1 MSLFGGGA
9 TIHTEEPRVLS
20 LRVNQSAYG
29 GAKTRVWGKAR
40 VPGNLLDYM
49 DFTAIPHTTTQ
60 SSGGGK
66 GGGGVESSNTSYT
79 YTAGMIIGLC
89 TGTIAGIGKVWQDK
103 DTITLTALGFTLK
116 TGALRQA
123 VWSHLTANY
132 PDKAVSYSGI
142 AFVANNAFDLGSSP
156 NSPNLSFEVLGERII
171 VGGDDAAAAD
181 IIYDIVAD
189 PVEGIGLAA
198 DVLADT
204 SDYALWCSAM
214 GLSVSVGA
222 TSQKASRELIAQ
234 VLKATMAEAVWSSG
248 QIRIVPYGD
257 DPVGAWT
264 PDTTPVYDL
273 SESDF
278 LESPRHKRTQPAD
291 AVNRVTLNYTSR
303 AKDYNTV
310 TVMRDDL
317 AAVTQYGPR
326 PETLDLAC
334 ITRDE
339 MAVVVCEFWR
349 NRGLYIRNQWEFVV
363 DERFCLVEAMDLLTL
378 TFGPQHLDHVAV
390 RVVETTDDGAG
401 KITMLVEEWPFGLLK
416 ATAIPTQTIS
426 GYVPEQNI
434 APGATNTPV
443 IFEAPN
449 YLTAPGLEIWIGAS
463 GGAQWGGAH
472 VWVSDDGMSYQQVGT
487 ITNPAKH
494 GVLTSAL
501 AAGDDPDT
509 THTLYVDMAVSHG
522 QLLSGT
528 QADADNGNTLCWVGG
543 EILAYQTATL
553 TAPDHYALTYLRR
566 GQQGTVSA
574 GHATGTQFLRLNEA
588 VFKYHVPRE
597 RIGSPVWVKL
607 QAFNKYGRSPEPLD
621 TVTAHQYTISG
632 NKPLPLTSLT
642 ATGGM
647 FEIGLTWST
656 DPSALGIDYVELW
669 GATGNDRATAYPLTS
684 QKHAVTAW
692 KHPGLQP
699 AQSWY
704 YWGRVVDTGGNAGD
718 FYPSSATGGI
728 YATPDSNPSSLL
740 TQLQSSLGL
749 QQLAAELA
757 APILQVPEATAAA
770 QAAAESVL
778 RLLLKADALK
788 VQAVRDKWI
797 LDATSTVDPATGT
810 VTLLATAEISTDVE
824 AALNSVQLQLGALDG
839 SIISHTAS
847 LADHGGR
854 INTAETD
861 IAQMQGEIALT
872 ATQSYVDGSIDQALS
887 VVDPAAVAA
896 ASQSGAEGLL
906 HALLDSD
913 AGRRQAL
920 GAKASL
926 ATAQLQ
932 LQSHA
937 DALVAEAVERL
948 ILLAQIGN
956 TQAALVIEQLARAT
970 GDSANA
976 SSISTLLA
984 RLDTGDFAAV
994 KEESSATVDALG
1006 NVEAKWGIKVETMAD
1021 GVRAA
1026 AGLQLMA
1033 GTDGET
1039 VFAILANKLLIY
1051 KPDGSGVPKQIVTLG
1066 NVNGATA
1073 LGLDGN
1079 LIIDGSIVAR
1089 SLSVTEL
1096 SAITAALGTVT
1107 TGRMQNTGN
1116 TNFMNLDA
1124 TGIQEFIKVG
1134 SNISIDAAGNA
1145 TFNGVVISRN
1155 LSVASGSAAGLAGTY
1170 GVTAGEGWKK
1180 LNTVRIDTGYAAGA
1194 WLSANDQT
1202 FQALAGIIRGGG
1214 SSVGVTYYTS
1224 TGAFVANWA
1233 VVVSKLYVKSR
1244 WNTAATIHLELEL
1257 WAEVDGDIFQ
1267 ITFTQPSW
1275 NLFKVT

>member
-29 GAKTRVWGKAR
+29 GAKTRIWGKAR

-49 DFTAIPHTTTQ
+49 DFTAITHTTTQ

-89 TGTIAGIGKVWQDK
+89 TGSIAGVGKVWQDK
-103 DTITLTALGFTLK
+103 DTTTLTALGFTLK

-123 VWSHLTANY
+123 AWSHLTANY
-132 PDKAVSYSGI
+132 PDKAVTYSGI
-142 AFVANNAFDLGSSP
+142 AYVANNAFDLGSSP

-171 VGGDDAAAAD
+171 TGGDDAAAAD

-222 TSQKASRELIAQ
+222 TSQRASRELIAQ
-234 VLKATMAEAVWSSG
+234 LLKATMAEAVWSSG
-248 QIRIVPYGD
+248 KIRIVPFGD
-257 DPVGAWT
+257 EPVGAWT
-264 PDTTPVYDL
+264 PNTTPVYDL
-273 SESDF
+273 TESDF
-278 LESPRHKRTQPAD
+278 LEPPRHKRTQPAD

-317 AAVTQYGPR
+317 SAVTQYGPR

-463 GGAQWGGAH
+463 GGANWGGAN
-472 VWVSDDGMSYQQVGT
+472 VWVSDDGQSYQQVGT
-487 ITNPAKH
+487 ITNPARH
-494 GVLTSAL
+494 GALTSAL

-528 QADADNGNTLCWVGG
+528 QADADNGNTLCWVDG

-553 TAPDHYALTYLRR
+553 TAPDRYALTYLRR

-574 GHATGTQFLRLNEA
+574 GHATGTQFLRLNDA

-647 FEIGLTWST
+647 FEIGLTWNTS
-656 DPSALGIDYVELW
+656 PSALGIDYVELW

-704 YWGRVVDTGGNAGD
+704 YWGRVIDTSGNASD
-718 FYPSSATGGI
+718 WYPASATGGI
-728 YATPDSNPSSLL
+728 NAAPSSDPSALL
-740 TQLQSSLGL
+740 TQLQNAVGLG
-749 QQLAAELA
+749 QLVAELA
-757 APILQVPEATAAA
+757 APIAQVIEPGNLAAPSGVVLASANNAALAALQ
-770 QAAAESVL
+770 
-778 RLLLKADALK
+778 LLLQADISKKRAQ
-788 VQAVRDKWI
+788 VEKWVT
-797 LDATSTVDPATGT
+797 DATTTIDPATGK
-810 VTLLATAEISTDVE
+810 VTLLATAEISTDIE
-824 AALNSVQLQLGALDG
+824 AHLNQVDLTLGAMDG
-839 SIISHTAS
+839 SIISHTATLS
-847 LADHGGR
+847 SQGNR
-854 INTAETD
+854 IDVAETS
-861 IAQMQGEIALT
+861 ITQMQGDITLK
-872 ATQSYVDGSIDQALS
+872 ATSSYVDSSINTILGAI
-887 VVDPAAVAA
+887 DPAAVSANQNLNA
-896 ASQSGAEGLL
+896 IGLL
-906 HALLDSD
+906 QALVDNNASRTLAQVVGARASAAERTLQTTSD
-913 AGRRQAL
+913 AVTAL
-920 GAKASL
+920 AM
-926 ATAQLQ
+926 
-932 LQSHA
+932 
-937 DALVAEAVERL
+937 ERL
-948 ILLAQIGN
+948 ILAARVDNNL
-956 TQAALVIEQLARAT
+956 AALVVESTARADA
-970 GDSANA
+970 DSAAA
-976 SSISTLLA
+976 SNISTLSA
-984 RLDTGDFAAV
+984 RLDTGDYAAV
-994 KEESSATVDALG
+994 KVESSASANRLG
-1006 NVEAKWGIKVETMAD
+1006 AIEAKYAVKVDVNGHVTGFELIED
-1021 GVRAA
+1021 GTEGAFV
-1026 AGLQLMA
+1026 
-1033 GTDGET
+1033 
-1039 VFAILANKLLIY
+1039 ILADRFLIA
-1051 KPDGSGVPKQIVTLG
+1051 KPDGTGTPKQVLVLG
-1066 NVNGATA
+1066 TVNGVSA

-1089 SLSVTEL
+1089 SLAVTEL
-1096 SAITAALGTVT
+1096 SAITANIGTLRTAT
-1107 TGRMQNTGN
+1107 TGARMEIHDNV
-1116 TNFMNLDA
+1116 L
-1124 TGIQEFIKVG
+1124 KVF
-1134 SNISIDAAGNA
+1134 DAAG
-1145 TFNGVVISRN
+1145 VVRVKIGN
-1155 LSVASGSAAGLAGTY
+1155 LSL
-1170 GVTAGEGWKK
+1170 
-1180 LNTVRIDTGYAAGA
+1180 
-1194 WLSANDQT
+1194 
-1202 FQALAGIIRGGG
+1202 
-1214 SSVGVTYYTS
+1214 
-1224 TGAFVANWA
+1224 
-1233 VVVSKLYVKSR
+1233 
-1244 WNTAATIHLELEL
+1244 
-1257 WAEVDGDIFQ
+1257 
-1267 ITFTQPSW
+1267 
-1275 NLFKVT
+1275 

>member
-1 MSLFGGGA
+1 MSFGGA

-79 YTAGMIIGLC
+79 YTAGTIIGLC

-103 DTITLTALGFTLK
+103 DTTTLTALGFTLK

-142 AFVANNAFDLGSSP
+142 AYVANNAVDLGSSP

-171 VGGDDAAAAD
+171 AGGDDAAAAD

-189 PVEGIGLAA
+189 PVEGIGLAS

-204 SDYALWCSAM
+204 GDYALWCAEM

-234 VLKATMAEAVWSSG
+234 LLKATMAEAVWSSG

-257 DPVGAWT
+257 EPVGAWT
-264 PDTTPVYDL
+264 PDTTPIYDL

-463 GGAQWGGAH
+463 GGAHWGGAH
-472 VWVSDDGMSYQQVGT
+472 VWVSDDGISYQQVGT
-487 ITNPAKH
+487 ITNPARH

-528 QADADNGNTLCWVGG
+528 QADADNGNTLCWVDG
-543 EILAYQTATL
+543 EIIGYQTATL
-553 TAPDHYALTYLRR
+553 TSPDHYALTYLRR
-566 GQQGTVSA
+566 SQQGTVSA
-574 GHATGTQFLRLNEA
+574 GHATGSQFLRLNDA
-588 VFKYHVPRE
+588 VFKYRVPRE
-597 RIGSPVWVKL
+597 RIGSPVWIKL
-607 QAFNKYGRSPEPLD
+607 QSFNKYGRSPEPLD
-621 TVTAHQYTISG
+621 TVTAYQHTIAG

-647 FEIGLTWST
+647 FAIDLAWTETPG
-656 DPSALGIDYVELW
+656 ALGVDYVELW
-669 GATGNDRATAYPLTS
+669 GATSNNRAAGFQLTN
-684 QKHAVTAW
+684 QKHPVSAW
-692 KHPGLQP
+692 KHPGLTP
-699 AQSWY
+699 AQTWF
-704 YWGRVVDTGGNAGD
+704 YWGRVVDTSGNQSD
-718 FYPSSATGGI
+718 FYPLGATAGI
-728 YATPDSNPSSLL
+728 YAAPSSDPSALL
-740 TQLQSSLGL
+740 AQLQNSLGM
-749 QQLAAELA
+749 QQLASELA
-757 APILQVPEATAAA
+757 TPILQVPDALTAA
-770 QAAAESVL
+770 QGTAESAL
-778 RLLLKADALK
+778 YLLLKSDELK
-788 VQAVRDKWI
+788 KRAQVEKWVT
-797 LDATSTVDPATGT
+797 DATTTIDPLTGQ

-824 AALNSVQLQLGALDG
+824 AHLHQVDLVLGALDG

-847 LADHGGR
+847 LDSQGER
-854 INTAETD
+854 INVAETS
-861 IAQMQGEIALT
+861 ISQMQGDIALK
-872 ATQSYVDGSIDQALS
+872 ASSSYVDGSINTILGAI
-887 VVDPAAVAA
+887 DPAAVSANQNLNA
-896 ASQSGAEGLL
+896 IGLL
-906 HALLDSD
+906 QALLDNNASRTLAQVTGARASAAEQTLRATSD
-913 AGRRQAL
+913 AVSA
-920 GAKASL
+920 L
-926 ATAQLQ
+926 AT
-932 LQSHA
+932 
-937 DALVAEAVERL
+937 ERL
-948 ILLAQIGN
+948 ILAAQVDDN
-956 TQAALVIEQLARAT
+956 LAALVSEQTARAT
-970 GDSANA
+970 ADSANA
-976 SSISTLLA
+976 GDITTLEA

-994 KEESSATVDALG
+994 KEESSASASAIEG
-1006 NVEAKWGIKVETMAD
+1006 VEAKWGVQVQTMQD
-1021 GVRAA
+1021 GNQAV
-1026 AGLQLMA
+1026 AGIQLLSGA
-1033 GTDGET
+1033 NGT
-1039 VFAILANKLLIY
+1039 VFAVLADKLVVY
-1051 KPDGSGVPKQIVTLG
+1051 RPDGSGTPKQVLILG
-1066 NVNGATA
+1066 TVNGVPA

-1089 SLSVTEL
+1089 SLAVESL
-1096 SAITAALGTVT
+1096 SAVSANIGVLRTAT
-1107 TGRMQNTGN
+1107 TGARMEIRDNV
-1116 TNFMNLDA
+1116 
-1124 TGIQEFIKVG
+1124 IKVY
-1134 SNISIDAAGNA
+1134 DADNVMRVKIG
-1145 TFNGVVISRN
+1145 N
-1155 LSVASGSAAGLAGTY
+1155 LSL
-1170 GVTAGEGWKK
+1170 
-1180 LNTVRIDTGYAAGA
+1180 
-1194 WLSANDQT
+1194 
-1202 FQALAGIIRGGG
+1202 
-1214 SSVGVTYYTS
+1214 
-1224 TGAFVANWA
+1224 
-1233 VVVSKLYVKSR
+1233 
-1244 WNTAATIHLELEL
+1244 
-1257 WAEVDGDIFQ
+1257 
-1267 ITFTQPSW
+1267 
-1275 NLFKVT
+1275 

>member
-1 MSLFGGGA
+1 MSFGGG

-60 SSGGGK
+60 SSGGK
-66 GGGGVESSNTSYT
+66 GGGVSSSNTSYT

-89 TGTIAGIGKVWQDK
+89 TGSIVGIGKVWQDK
-103 DTITLTALGFTLK
+103 DTTDLTALGFTLK

-132 PDKAVSYSGI
+132 PDRAATYSGI
-142 AFVANNAFDLGSSP
+142 AYVANNAFDLGSSP

-171 VGGDDAAAAD
+171 AGGDDAAAAD

-204 SDYALWCSAM
+204 SDYALWCGAM

-234 VLKATMAEAVWSSG
+234 LLKATMAEAVWSSG

-257 DPVGAWT
+257 EPVGAWT

-278 LESPRHKRTQPAD
+278 LEPPRHKRTQPAD

-463 GGAQWGGAH
+463 GGANWGGAN
-472 VWVSDDGMSYQQVGT
+472 VWVSDDGQSYQQVGT
-487 ITNPAKH
+487 ITNPARH
-494 GVLTSAL
+494 GALTSAL

-528 QADADNGNTLCWVGG
+528 QADADNGNTLCWVDG

-553 TAPDHYALTYLRR
+553 TAPDRYSLTYLRR

-574 GHATGTQFLRLNEA
+574 GHATGTQFLRLNDA

-597 RIGSPVWVKL
+597 RIGSPVWIKF
-607 QAFNKYGRSPEPLD
+607 QSFNKCGRSPEPLD
-621 TVTAHQYTISG
+621 TVAAHQYTIAG

-647 FEIGLTWST
+647 FEIGLAWST
-656 DPSALGIDYVELW
+656 SPSALGIDYVELW
-669 GATGNDRATAYPLTS
+669 GATGNNRANAYQITS
-684 QKHAVTAW
+684 QKHPLTAW

-699 AQSWY
+699 AQAWF

-718 FYPSSATGGI
+718 FYPSSATAGI
-728 YATPDSNPSSLL
+728 YAAPSADPSALL
-740 TQLQSSLGL
+740 TQLQNAVGLG
-749 QQLAAELA
+749 QLAADLA
-757 APILQVPEATAAA
+757 APISLVIDPINLAAPSGVALAAANNAA
-770 QAAAESVL
+770 QAAL
-778 RLLLKADALK
+778 QLLLQADISKKRAQ
-788 VQAVRDKWI
+788 VEKWVT
-797 LDATSTVDPATGT
+797 DATCAIDPATGH

-824 AALNSVQLQLGALDG
+824 AHLNQVDLTLGAMDG

-847 LADHGGR
+847 LNSQGERLDA
-854 INTAETD
+854 TETD
-861 IAQMQGEIALT
+861 ITQMQGEISLKASS
-872 ATQSYVDGSIDQALS
+872 SYVDTSVAEVLGIIDPEAIASSQDLS
-887 VVDPAAVAA
+887 AI
-896 ASQSGAEGLL
+896 GLL
-906 HALLDSD
+906 QALLDNHASRTLAQANGARASAAERTLQATSD
-913 AGRRQAL
+913 EL
-920 GAKASL
+920 
-926 ATAQLQ
+926 T
-932 LQSHA
+932 
-937 DALVAEAVERL
+937 AEAVERL
-948 ILLAQIGN
+948 VLASRVDDN
-956 TQAALVIEQLARAT
+956 LAALVVEQSTRAT
-970 GDSANA
+970 ADSANAESISTLSAQVNHATSGLPAATAAIQTEQTTRATADTANA
-976 SSISTLLA
+976 SSITTIAA
-984 RLDTGDFAAV
+984 RLDTGDYAAV
-994 KEESSATVDALG
+994 KTESAASVNRLGAIEARYAVKVDVNGHVTGFELI
-1006 NVEAKWGIKVETMAD
+1006 ED
-1021 GVRAA
+1021 GTEGAFV
-1026 AGLQLMA
+1026 
-1033 GTDGET
+1033 
-1039 VFAILANKLLIY
+1039 ILADRFLIA
-1051 KPDGSGVPKQIVTLG
+1051 KPDGTGTPKQVLVLG
-1066 NVNGATA
+1066 TVNGVSA
-1073 LGLDGN
+1073 LGLDGDA
-1079 LIIDGSIVAR
+1079 IIDGSVVAR
-1089 SLSVTEL
+1089 SLAVTSL
-1096 SAITAALGTVT
+1096 SAITANIGTLRTAT
-1107 TGRMQNTGN
+1107 TGARMEIHDNV
-1116 TNFMNLDA
+1116 
-1124 TGIQEFIKVG
+1124 IKVY
-1134 SNISIDAAGNA
+1134 DAGN
-1145 TFNGVVISRN
+1145 VVR
-1155 LSVASGSAAGLAGTY
+1155 
-1170 GVTAGEGWKK
+1170 
-1180 LNTVRIDTGYAAGA
+1180 
-1194 WLSANDQT
+1194 
-1202 FQALAGIIRGGG
+1202 
-1214 SSVGVTYYTS
+1214 
-1224 TGAFVANWA
+1224 
-1233 VVVSKLYVKSR
+1233 VK
-1244 WNTAATIHLELEL
+1244 I
-1257 WAEVDGDIFQ
+1257 GDL
-1267 ITFTQPSW
+1267 T
-1275 NLFKVT
+1275 L